1 MYNKRLNIISNQ
13 RPTYDIIIQC
23 SHTFKY
29 IRHCTTDIN
38 RAIIN
43 RQLCLLTG
51 LRGNENFVVI
61 FLVLN
66 YYYIHLIIILACNM
80 YVFSGI
86 CI

>member
-13 RPTYDIIIQC
+13 RSTYDIIIQC

-51 LRGNENFVVI
+51 LGGNGKENTYM
-61 FLVLN
+61 LQAKM
-66 YYYIHLIIILACNM
+66 IIK
-80 YVFSGI
+80 
-86 CI
+86 